1 MIKFK
6 RKGFTMIELIIVIV
20 VVAILAAVLIPTFT
34 GLINAANISADIQL
48 VTSLNKILAAEA
60 ALEGKNGTMT
70 DALAD
75 AKENGYDVLKL
86 TPTSKG
92 NDIVW
97 NQEDDSFYLIQQS
110 DGRIVYRNGSKT
122 TTESIAEGTEYKYWK
137 IYDEMP
143 AEQKYSIYWDS
154 NATPQTVN
162 VGFDAGEKYTGMI
175 EYVCTDTARNI
186 VIRSNSGGVTLNGYS
201 SDESHD
207 TIYHYGRASG
217 VILNGGENTELRE
230 CGIVGYV
237 EIESGNCHVENSA
250 SVRALFVNSQDAQAN
265 NENGIIRLA
274 YAANE
279 VIRVNHKGNVKLERI
294 DKSGTIDTI
303 KSVAT
308 LCEEGLGTKDDPFVI
323 GQQTFEKLGRLDS
336 TPIDDLYTGENKPTR
351 RYYKLAEDIDFSK
364 IDWTNTNQQQRV
376 SVNDADFDLNGHTI
390 KNLDCPFIAAE
401 SYLNIHDGSIEFEG
415 NATLLNCWLMV
426 YAQNSSKT
434 VIVKNVKLYGS
445 TTNNSVIALALVGVN
460 VTLENVT
467 SEVDVKADSA
477 KDLVGGLIGGAV
489 NSTIHMKNC
498 LVSAD
503 ITAEKDGASAAG
515 MINGTGC
522 TVTVENCSY
531 RGTIKVKDTSKAYYC
546 SPAVSA
552 EINEACRGGAS
563 IEALN

>member
-1 MIKFK
+1 
-6 RKGFTMIELIIVIV
+6 MIELIIVIV
-20 VVAILAAVLIPTFT
+20 VVAILAAVLIPTFA

-122 TTESIAEGTEYKYWK
+122 TTESIAKGTEYKYWK

-154 NATPQTVN
+154 DATPDTVK
-162 VGFDAGEKYTGMI
+162 VGFDAGEKYTGNI
-175 EYVCTDTARNI
+175 EYACKDTARNI

-201 SDESHD
+201 SAESHD

-237 EIESGNCHVENSA
+237 EIESGNCHVEKSA
-250 SVRALFVNSQDAQAN
+250 SVRALFVNSQNAQAN

-274 YAANE
+274 YSANE
-279 VIRVNHKGNVKLERI
+279 EIRDNHNGNVKLECI
-294 DKSGTIDTI
+294 DKSGTINTI

-323 GQQTFEKLGRLDS
+323 GQQTFEKLSSLDS
-336 TPIDDLYTGENKPTR
+336 APIDDLYTGENKPTR

-364 IDWTNTNQQQRV
+364 IDWVYTNQQQYM

-390 KNLDCPFIAAE
+390 KNLDCPLIAAV

-415 NATLLNCWLMV
+415 NAALINAMNMSLEFTPSEKLR
-426 YAQNSSKT
+426 T

-445 TTNNSVIALALVGVN
+445 TTNNSVVVIVCGLPSPLGKGVN

-477 KDLVGGLIGGAV
+477 KESVGGLIGGAV

-498 LVSAD
+498 HVSAD

-546 SPAVSA
+546 SPFVSA
-552 EINEACRGGAS
+552 EVNEACKGGAS